1 MQRKNGPMLIH
12 IPHASAWIPVTERS
26 RFCISDLNAELL
38 NMTDLYTDE
47 LFGGTYDAIRFPVS
61 RLVCDPE
68 RFRDDNDE
76 DMSRVGMGAV
86 YTRTSCGEVLRKV
99 NARERE
105 SILCR
110 YYDPHHRSFTA
121 LVSQK
126 LRTHGRCLIID
137 AHSFPAIPL
146 PYEPDQ
152 DKNRPDFC
160 IGADPFHTPPGL
172 RNACESVLRDSGYS
186 VSVNRPFSGAIVP
199 ISFYKTDR
207 RVQSVM
213 IEVNRKLYMEPDGS
227 RKKSFGDVRR
237 ILQDLLHALDL
248 RYTETD
254 R

>member
-1 MQRKNGPMLIH
+1 MQRKNGTMLIH
-12 IPHASAWIPVTERS
+12 IPHASAWIPETERS
-26 RFCISDLNAELL
+26 RFRISDLNAELL

-47 LFGGTYDAIRFPVS
+47 LFGGSYDAIRFPVS

-68 RFRDDNDE
+68 RFRSDEDE

-86 YTRTSCGEVLRKV
+86 YARTACGEILRQV

-105 SILCR
+105 CILRR
-110 YYDPHHRSFTA
+110 YYDPHHHAFTE
-121 LVSQK
+121 LVSEK
-126 LRTHGRCLIID
+126 LRIYGRCLIID

-152 DKNRPDFC
+152 DRNRPDFC
-160 IGADPFHTPPGL
+160 IGADPFHTPPEL
-172 RNACESVLRDSGYS
+172 RNACESILRGSGFS
-186 VSVNRPFSGAIVP
+186 VSVNRPYSGAIVP

-227 RKKSFGDVRR
+227 RKPEFPYIRR
-237 ILQDLLHALDL
+237 VLQYMLFELD
-248 RYTETD
+248 RHCSEIG
-254 R
+254 

>member
-1 MQRKNGPMLIH
+1 MQRTNSPLLVH
-12 IPHASAWIPVTERS
+12 VPHASTTIPDIERKQ
-26 RFCISDLNAELL
+26 FCISDLNAELL

-47 LFGGTYDAIRFPVS
+47 LFGGTYDSICFPVS

-110 YYDPHHRSFTA
+110 YYDPHHRAFTEH
-121 LVSQK
+121 VSEK
-126 LRTHGRCLIID
+126 LRIYGRCLIID

-160 IGADPFHTPPGL
+160 IGTDPFHTPSGL
-172 RNACESVLRDSGYS
+172 RNACESVLRDGGYS

-207 RVQSVM
+207 RVQSIM
-213 IEVNRKLYMEPDGS
+213 IEVNRKLYMEPDGR
-227 RKKSFGDVRR
+227 RKEAFGNVRW
-237 ILQDLLHALDL
+237 ILQDLLYALD
-248 RYTETD
+248 RRCAETD